1 MKVNPIPEDCHSIT
15 PYLLVPDVGRL
26 IEFLKRAFDAVE
38 RAKIARPDGS
48 ILHAQVKIG
57 DSILMI
63 GEPQSPYKPLPT
75 MLYLYVPDVDATYK
89 QALAVGGVSAV
100 EPMDMFYGD
109 RSACV
114 KDVADNSWWIAT
126 HKEELT
132 TEEIQKRATDVFKKM
147 STKPAAQHS

>member
-1 MKVNPIPEDCHSIT
+1 MKVNPIPEGCHSIT

-26 IEFLKRAFDAVE
+26 IEFLTKAFGAVE

-48 ILHAQVKIG
+48 ILHAQVLIG
-57 DSILMI
+57 NSILMI
-63 GEPQSPYKPLPT
+63 GEPQSPWKPLPT

-89 QALAVGGVSAV
+89 QAVTAGGVSV
-100 EPMDMFYGD
+100 GEPMDMFYGD

-114 KDVADNSWWIAT
+114 KDVAENTWWIAT

-132 TEEIQKRATDVFKKM
+132 TAETQKRATEFFKKM
-147 STKPAAQHS
+147 GKPGA

>member
-1 MKVNPIPEDCHSIT
+1 MKVNPIPEGCHSIT

-26 IEFLKRAFDAVE
+26 IEFLKKAFDAVE
-38 RAKIARPDGS
+38 REKIARPSGS

-63 GEPQSPYKPLPT
+63 GEPQSPWKPLPT
-75 MLYLYVPDVDATYK
+75 MLYLYVTDVDATYK
-89 QALAVGGVSAV
+89 RAVAAGGVSAV
-100 EPMDMFYGD
+100 EPADMFYGD

-126 HKEELT
+126 HKEVLT
-132 TEEIQKRATDVFKKM
+132 TAEIQERATAFFKKM
-147 STKPAAQHS
+147 AKPAA